1 MVSVWG
7 IIGIASLRS
16 CTIPWNHGIPPKTH
30 RTEPIKRD
38 RTGVA
43 AICRLD
49 RRGAT
54 MERAVLFFF
63 RQLLFTFY
71 FFFFSPLIRE
81 DWIRTST
88 WQGIGDRKAPRPGC
102 CQRQSVWHNAHGQFI
117 FFFSFILFL
126 KAETSRGS
134 SSVSCL

>member
-38 RTGVA
+38 QTGVA

-54 MERAVLFFF
+54 MERAVFFFVSPVTFYILLLFFF
-63 RQLLFTFY
+63 AADKRGLDSHLH
-71 FFFFSPLIRE
+71 LARE
-81 DWIRTST
+81 S
-88 WQGIGDRKAPRPGC
+88 GIGKPRPGC